1 MANKSVAAFLVDLK
15 IDGIEGVN
23 QLKGSLRSLSR
34 AAGPTDKG
42 LKDIAR
48 AVKNFN
54 RAGGESR
61 QVIQGQIDA
70 LKGLKSQ
77 ATLGGEAFRQL
88 TKDVAAYEAKLKSVD
103 AQIDSTGRKIKSL
116 RQVETQF
123 TKRSIEGLENQI
135 DSRTKLLEK
144 EIPLTA
150 AYAQQLGGILAIEEA
165 ITQAK
170 QRQAVAAAAQK
181 QASFRFGGFTPGLGQ
196 DVSGGPAD
204 IRAAF
209 APNLPELPNTLSA
222 INLELGEQRSKLQ
235 DLDVTSDE
243 YTKTQQAILD
253 LEKRLKAAT
262 EGRTQAVIDQEQR
275 LKALDEQEIRR
286 ARRAAKVAG
295 IQEALSGRRGDTLE
309 IGSRDPRTGAI
320 IAGGTAPLKPQVPTQ
335 VREVSGLY
343 RSISDIGMSGINAD
357 IDRMGKSVE
366 MVTRDIKAA
375 TAASNGSISALQNQR
390 AAFASLRAGIDP
402 TSKDFRELSR
412 EIERVDRRLE
422 KLSKRRGFSLRNIT
436 ATLGGVAAGGI
447 FGGPEGAFGGAVGGI
462 LGGAPGAATGAAI
475 GAQAGMLRQNIE
487 GYAEYAANVDKAL
500 IALEGIAGSQENYN
514 VLLAQ
519 ATKVT
524 QQLNVPQEVA
534 IRGITRLSAAVLG
547 AGGNVN
553 DAARAFTQIIVAV
566 KGTAGGAED
575 VNSALTALVQIFS
588 KGKVSAEELSG
599 QLGERF
605 PAAVTEFAKA
615 NDMTTMQLQAAL
627 KNGTVGLGELM
638 KFLAGVGEKYQKI
651 ALEIAQSNEEAG
663 ARSQVAFNEMRLAI
677 GRAITPIGAELQTA
691 IANFVKNNIT
701 AITNFAQAFADF
713 VKQILDGIAF
723 LIKHGDKIKDLIAI
737 IVGGAV
743 GGKLLG
749 LIINV
754 GTKIVPLVK
763 RVGLLRTAILL
774 LNRTMMI
781 NPFFLLAAGITAA
794 GVAIGS
800 YANRHDRMIQKIASG
815 AATIAESEQFIAGM
829 RDELQEL
836 ERQDAIN
843 KGTLDTVEPAKRD
856 STPQISG
863 RDLRPSV
870 QNPKVNQAY
879 LKNLRESVAL
889 AEAALENR
897 RELEQPLSG
906 LLEGLGEGK
915 PFAKLQPTGGGDKK
929 KDMSALE
936 LELRKRILDAQYE
949 GNDVLAARLQMISR
963 IMLADEKYANGQIKA
978 NERQN
983 AQYEGTI
990 EYFTTIRDLLREREE
1005 QQEQAFRQLQD
1016 ARLEG
1021 TLVSEQERQRVEIQR
1036 QLKDFAKA
1044 YKDFMTDEELQAALA
1059 DLEKHLKNANEPLF
1073 KFRKGLREVF
1083 DEAMNVAEAVGRVG
1097 VDAVRDLGDAFAD
1110 FVTTGKANFRDFANS
1125 VIRDLARIFAKR
1137 ALFQGLSLIPGVGS
1151 FLGLGAAVSGGGGG
1165 GGGGASSTSFAG
1177 VPNDVLDSV
1186 LKNANGNVFAKNKIV
1201 PYAMGGIVNKPTLFQ
1216 YANGGSGRFGLMGE
1230 AGAEAIMPLRRGA
1243 NGKLGVEASG
1253 SGIGNITVNVDAS
1266 GSSVEGDAS
1275 EAAQLGKMLGAAVQA
1290 ELVKQKRPGGLLAS

>member
-1 MANKSVAAFLVDLK
+1 MANKSVADFLVDLK

-77 ATLGGEAFRQL
+77 ATLGGQAFRQL
-88 TKDVAAYEAKLKSVD
+88 SKDVAEYEAKLKSVD

-181 QASFRFGGFTPGLGQ
+181 QAAFRFGGFTPGLGQ

-204 IRAAF
+204 IRSAF

-320 IAGGTAPLKPQVPTQ
+320 IAEGTAPLRPQVPTQ

-402 TSKDFRELSR
+402 TSKEFRKLSR

-422 KLSKRRGFSLRNIT
+422 KLSKRRGSSLRNIT

-447 FGGPEGAFGGAVGGI
+447 FGGPEGAVGGAIGGIFGGG
-462 LGGAPGAATGAAI
+462 PGAATGAAI

-487 GYAEYAANVDKAL
+487 GFAEYAANVDKAL
-500 IALEGIAGSQENYN
+500 IALKGIAGSQENYN

-524 QQLNVPQEVA
+524 EQLNVPQEVA

-547 AGGNVN
+547 ANGNVN
-553 DAARAFTQIIVAV
+553 DAARAFTQIIIAV

-615 NDMTTMQLQAAL
+615 NKMTTMELQAAL
-627 KNGTVGLGELM
+627 KDGTVGLGELM
-638 KFLAGVGEKYQKI
+638 KFLAGVGEKYQGI

-713 VKQILDGIAF
+713 VKKVLDGIAF

-754 GTKIVPLVK
+754 GVKIVPLIK

-794 GVAIGS
+794 GVAIGN
-800 YANRHDRMIQKIASG
+800 YVNRHDKVVQKINSG
-815 AATIAESEQFIAGM
+815 ALSIAESEKAVAGF
-829 RDELQEL
+829 RQELKELQE
-836 ERQDAIN
+836 QDDIN
-843 KGTLDTVEPAKRD
+843 TGLTGVVTPANK
-856 STPQISG
+856 SG
-863 RDLRPSV
+863 LPRITGADLRPSR
-870 QNPKVNQAY
+870 QQPAITKQRIKELRAY
-879 LKNLRESVAL
+879 IA
-889 AEAALENR
+889 AGEAAIENR
-897 RELEQPLSG
+897 KELEKPLSG
-906 LLEGLGEGK
+906 LLEGLGEGVD
-915 PFAKLQPTGGGDKK
+915 FGKLLPTGAGDEK
-929 KDMSALE
+929 KDMSPLE

-949 GNDVLAARLQMISR
+949 GNDVLTARLQMISR
-963 IMLADEKYANGQIKA
+963 IMLADEQFANGQIKA

-983 AQYEGTI
+983 EQYEGTV
-990 EYFTTIRDLLREREE
+990 EYLTTIRELAKERKE

-1016 ARLEG
+1016 ARFEG

-1044 YKDFMTDEELQAALA
+1044 YKDFMTDEQLQAALA
-1059 DLEKHLKNANEPLF
+1059 ELQKHLENANKPLF
-1073 KFRKGLREVF
+1073 KFKKGLREVF
-1083 DEAMNVAEAVGRVG
+1083 DEAMNVAEAVGEVG
-1097 VDAVRDLGDAFAD
+1097 VNAVKDLGDAFAD

-1125 VIRDLARIFAKR
+1125 VISDLARIFAKK
-1137 ALFQGLSLIPGVGS
+1137 ALFQGLSLIPGVGN
-1151 FLGLGAAVSGGGGG
+1151 FLGLGGGGG
-1165 GGGGASSTSFAG
+1165 GGGGGTAEDSFAG
-1177 VPNDVLDSV
+1177 VPNSILDDI
-1186 LKNANGNVFAKNKIV
+1186 LKNANGNVIARNKIV
-1201 PYAMGGIVNKPTLFQ
+1201 PYAMGGIVNKPTFFQ

-1230 AGAEAIMPLRRGA
+1230 AGPEAIMPLRRGA

-1253 SGIGNITVNVDAS
+1253 GAMGNITVNVDAA
-1266 GSSVEGDAS
+1266 GSTVEGDTGQAN
-1275 EAAQLGKMLGAAVQA
+1275 QLGKAIGIAVQQ
-1290 ELVKQKRPGGLLAS
+1290 ELIKQKRPGGLLAS